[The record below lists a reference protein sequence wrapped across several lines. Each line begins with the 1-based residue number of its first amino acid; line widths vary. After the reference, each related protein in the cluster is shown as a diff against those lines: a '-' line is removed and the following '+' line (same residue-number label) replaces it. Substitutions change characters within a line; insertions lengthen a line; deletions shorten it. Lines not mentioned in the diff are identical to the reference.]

1 VYGSIG
7 DVRDPGRVARS
18 VKLRWVA
25 LWVASVVC
33 AVWVGT
39 LLGRGTPGEVE
50 ARGERAGVPQGMPAT
65 PQGRGGL
72 GAAEVRA
79 ILHDELARQLA
90 ELRAPQAAPSGGG
103 LATAESGEPVLG
115 AGPAAAGPAAGAA
128 VAAGVAG
135 PAVAGPVM
143 TPELTARADDAASL
157 VDRAISA
164 GRWIGDDRR
173 RFATTAGDL
182 PPPVRIELER
192 KLHVAINRGTVAVA
206 DGIAPFGPPMP

>member
-1 VYGSIG
+1 VHGSIG

-18 VKLRWVA
+18 AKLRWVA
-25 LWVASVVC
+25 LWVVSVVC

-39 LLGRGTPGEVE
+39 LLGRGTPGAAE
-50 ARGERAGVPQGMPAT
+50 ARGERAGVSQGMPAT
-65 PQGRGGL
+65 PQGRVGL

-103 LATAESGEPVLG
+103 LANAESGEPVL
-115 AGPAAAGPAAGAA
+115 AAAGAA
-128 VAAGVAG
+128 AGAAMAAAPAATG
-135 PAVAGPVM
+135 PAAAGPVM
-143 TPELTARADDAASL
+143 TPELTARADDAASM

-164 GRWIGDDRR
+164 GRWTGDDRR

>member
-103 LATAESGEPVLG
+103 LANAESGEPVLG
-115 AGPAAAGPAAGAA
+115 AGPAAA
-128 VAAGVAG
+128 AG